1 MEKSSVLKAKAIL
14 TLIGI
19 VCIIIVPIREYNIY
33 VKKKQQEV
41 YKSNI
46 PKRTVFSI
54 HR

>member
-19 VCIIIVPIREYNIY
+19 VCIVIIPIREYNIY
-33 VKKKQQEV
+33 VKKKQLEAYRNNV
-41 YKSNI
+41 T
-46 PKRTVFSI
+46 KRTVFSI